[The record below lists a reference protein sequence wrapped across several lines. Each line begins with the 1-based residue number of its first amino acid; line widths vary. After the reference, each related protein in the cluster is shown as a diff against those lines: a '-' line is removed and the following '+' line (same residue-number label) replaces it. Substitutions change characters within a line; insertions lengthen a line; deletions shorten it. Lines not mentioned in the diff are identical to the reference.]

1 MLSRAVGGLMVDV
14 VEHADI
20 EIIPEI
26 VRGMTAGPATTAAAE

>member
-1 MLSRAVGGLMVDV
+1 MVDV

-26 VRGMTAGPATTAAAE
+26 VRRMTSEAAVNTAAE